1 MKGEIFNF
9 VLFSDIGTGTVADN
23 IDFLDWNV
31 LPESRYKLTFSFVS
45 STLTVATTYEAMLFI
60 NELGCSSN
68 IVCNGSYSHTGL
80 NGGYIGIL
88 KDNVNEAYLASS
100 INDNPPSF
108 LKNKPATN
116 QVNVKIHR
124 NNSSL
129 NNDYTPLPA
138 KYTLVLSF
146 EQLDE

>member
-9 VLFSDIGTGTVADN
+9 VLFSDIGTGTVADK
-23 IDFLDWNV
+23 IFYIDWNV

-45 STLTVATTYEAMLFI
+45 STLAVATTYEAMLFI

-68 IVCNGSYSHTGL
+68 IICNGPYSHTGL